1 MKNVKKMKIKYKINK
16 PEKDW
21 SFLNN
26 KTILNILINLKKLK
40 IAK

>member
-1 MKNVKKMKIKYKINK
+1 MKNVKRMKIKYKISK

-26 KTILNILINLKKLK
+26 KTILNISINLKKLK